1 MKKRIKKKLN
11 IDIPGSMKK
20 LQTIT
25 NMLITT
31 KLRKSYVAVFR
42 GKGLEFDSYRD
53 YTLADDSSLID
64 WKASAKAKK
73 TLVKKY
79 VEERKLEV
87 FFLIDVS
94 SSMVFGSTE
103 KLKNEYAAE
112 LMVALASAV
121 MSAGDKIGYALFN
134 SDIVVKTPPLSGKK
148 QFYGLVKALA
158 DPNNYGGG
166 FDLHNALKFSLKF
179 LKTRGIMFIV
189 SDFIGMKDD
198 KWKTPLKWL
207 SSKSEVICLM
217 IRDPRDKILPK
228 DAGQVLISDPYSHKT
243 TLVDSNLLRE
253 AYQSYVDQ
261 QEKELKKIARES
273 NVDFVPLYTDKP
285 FVKPIVELFMLRKK
299 RWR

>member
-1 MKKRIKKKLN
+1 MKKRIKRKIN
-11 IDIPGSMKK
+11 IDIPSSMRK
-20 LQTIT
+20 LQAIT

-31 KLRKSYVAVFR
+31 KLMKNYVAVFR

-53 YTLADDSSLID
+53 YTLSDDASLID

-73 TLVKKY
+73 TLIRKY

-103 KLKNEYAAE
+103 KLKNEYTAE
-112 LMVALASAV
+112 LIIALANAV

-134 SDIVVKTPPLSGKK
+134 SDITLKTPPLIGKK

-179 LKTRGIMFIV
+179 LKTRGIIFIV

-207 SSKSEVICLM
+207 SSKFDVVCLM
-217 IRDPRDKILPK
+217 IRDPRDKILPR
-228 DAGQVLISDPYSHKT
+228 DSGQVLISDPYSHRT
-243 TLVDSNLLRE
+243 TLVDSKLLRE
-253 AYQSYVDQ
+253 AYQTYVDR
-261 QEKELKKIARES
+261 QEKELKKIAQES
-273 NVDFVPLYTDKP
+273 NVYFIPLYTDKP
-285 FVKPIVELFMLRKK
+285 FIKPIVKLFMVRKK